1 MEINIFYCRLHI
13 YAQVWSEI
21 MSSLTKIPAGV
32 QYFFDD
38 EVRLRRHV
46 ERQAMEIFAG
56 WSYDEIIVPM
66 FDYHD
71 LFARGMGS
79 ERAERTY
86 RFTDRDGALLA
97 LRPEMTSLVART
109 VATRFVQRERPIR
122 LCYSGEVFRYDEPTE
137 KAAREFHQL
146 GIEQIGQASPTAD
159 VEVLLIAAEMLTKF
173 GLDAFRITL
182 SHVDFFN
189 GLATALKMNEAQRN
203 QLRELIDRRNSI
215 ALDAYLKANAPEMD
229 DARRKIF
236 CELTQIAGKAEA
248 INQARET
255 LRNET
260 SRTAI
265 EQLASIFETL
275 TALGIDEHFDI
286 DFGDAGGL
294 EYYTGLTFKVYV
306 PGWGTEIGSG
316 GRYDNLIS
324 NFGKSEPAVGFSFGL
339 DGIVGALTQDHK
351 IRLETEPVE
360 PITLNGNLAE
370 SFRQARALRTLG
382 KKVKAQ

>member
-1 MEINIFYCRLHI
+1 
-13 YAQVWSEI
+13 
-21 MSSLTKIPAGV
+21 MSSLTKIPSGV

-38 EVRLRRHV
+38 EARLRRQV
-46 ERQAMEIFAG
+46 ERQAMEVFAG

-71 LFARGMGS
+71 LFARGMGTQ
-79 ERAERTY
+79 RAERTY

-122 LCYSGEVFRYDEPTE
+122 LCYSGEVFRYDEPT
-137 KAAREFHQL
+137 AQHAREFHQL

-159 VEVLLIAAEMLTKF
+159 VEVLLIAAEMLTKL
-173 GLDAFRITL
+173 GRDDFRITL

-189 GLATALKMNEAQRN
+189 GLAAALKMNEEQRDE
-203 QLRELIDRRNSI
+203 LRQLIDRRNSI
-215 ALDAYLKANAPEMD
+215 ALDAYLKTNAPEMD
-229 DARRKIF
+229 DDRRQTF
-236 CELTQIAGKAEA
+236 CQLTQIAGKAEA

-286 DFGDAGGL
+286 DFGDAGGF

-324 NFGKSEPAVGFSFGL
+324 NFGKSEPAVGFSFAL
-339 DGIVGALTQDHK
+339 DGLVGVLTSNQK
-351 IRLETEPVE
+351 ITEDEVTIQTISPQE
-360 PITLNGNLAE
+360 NLAE
-370 SFRQARALRTLG
+370 TFKQARHQRSLKR
-382 KKVKAQ
+382 KVKI

>member
-1 MEINIFYCRLHI
+1 
-13 YAQVWSEI
+13 

-46 ERQAMEIFAG
+46 ERQAMEVFAG
-56 WSYDEIIVPM
+56 WSYNEIIVPM

-71 LFARGMGS
+71 LFARGMGA

-109 VATRFVQRERPIR
+109 VATRFVHRERPIR

-137 KAAREFHQL
+137 RAAREFHQL
-146 GIEQIGQASPTAD
+146 GIEQIGQPSPTAD
-159 VEVLLIAAEMLTKF
+159 IEVLLIAAEMLGSL
-173 GLDAFRITL
+173 GLNDFRITL

-189 GLATALKMNEAQRN
+189 GVAKALEMNENNRA
-203 QLRELIDRRNSI
+203 QLRELIDRRNSV
-215 ALDAYLKANAPEMD
+215 ALDEFLQTNAPSMTEE
-229 DARRKIF
+229 RRRAF
-236 CELTQIAGKAEA
+236 CQLTQIAGKGEA
-248 INQARET
+248 ITKARGT

-265 EQLASIFETL
+265 EQLASIYETL
-275 TALGIDEHFDI
+275 NELEMADHFDI
-286 DFGDAGGL
+286 DFGDAGGI

-306 PGWGTEIGSG
+306 PGCGNEIGGG

-324 NFGKSEPAVGFSFGL
+324 NFGKSEPAVGFSFAL
-339 DGIVGALTQDHK
+339 DGLVNAV
-351 IRLETEPVE
+351 IRNQNFQPTDEAGQTINLD
-360 PITLNGNLAE
+360 GNLVQA
-370 SFRQARALRTLG
+370 FRQARKLRSQQT
-382 KKVKAQ
+382 KVKIQ

>member
-1 MEINIFYCRLHI
+1 
-13 YAQVWSEI
+13 
-21 MSSLTKIPAGV
+21 MSSLTKIPSGV

-38 EVRLRRHV
+38 EVRLRRQV
-46 ERQAMEIFAG
+46 ERQAMAVFAG

-71 LFARGMGS
+71 LFARGMGTQ
-79 ERAERTY
+79 RAERTY

-122 LCYSGEVFRYDEPTE
+122 LCYSGEVFRYDDPTT

-146 GIEQIGQASPTAD
+146 GIEQIGQPSPSAD
-159 VEVLLIAAEMLTKF
+159 VEVLLIAAEMLATL
-173 GLDAFRITL
+173 GLNDFRITL

-189 GLATALKMNEAQRN
+189 GVASALKMDHALRS

-215 ALDAYLKANAPEMD
+215 ALDSFLKTNAPDMD
-229 DARRKIF
+229 EERRRNF
-236 CELTQIAGKAEA
+236 CQLTQIAGKSEA
-248 INQARET
+248 IQQARET

-265 EQLASIFETL
+265 EQLASIYETL
-275 TALGIDEHFDI
+275 NALGIDEHFDI

-306 PGWGTEIGSG
+306 PGCGTEIGSG

-339 DGIVGALTQDHK
+339 DGIVGVLASNQKLTLDQ
-351 IRLETEPVE
+351 EPVQ
-360 PITLNGNLAE
+360 PISPQENLAE
-370 SFRQARALRTLG
+370 TFKQARSLRSL
-382 KKVKAQ
+382 KRKVKI

>member
-1 MEINIFYCRLHI
+1 
-13 YAQVWSEI
+13 

-32 QYFFDD
+32 QYFFDE

-46 ERQAMEIFAG
+46 EQQAMKVFAG

-71 LFARGMGS
+71 LFARGMGA

-109 VATRFVQRERPIR
+109 VATRFVQRARPIR
-122 LCYSGEVFRYDEPTE
+122 LCYSGEVFRYDEPSE
-137 KAAREFHQL
+137 RAAREFHQL
-146 GIEQIGQASPTAD
+146 GIEQIGQPSPTAD
-159 VEVLLIAAEMLTKF
+159 IEVLLIAAELLKTI
-173 GLDAFRITL
+173 GLDEFRITL
-182 SHVDFFN
+182 AHVDFFK
-189 GLATALKMNEAQRN
+189 GVAERFGSDEAKRAN
-203 QLRELIDRRNSI
+203 LRELIDRRNSI
-215 ALDAYLKANAPEMD
+215 ALDQFLQINAPDIAEE
-229 DARRKIF
+229 RRQSF
-236 CELTQIAGKAEA
+236 CQLTQIAGKAEA
-248 INQARET
+248 IAKARET

-265 EQLASIFETL
+265 EQLAAIYDTL
-275 TALGIDEHFDI
+275 SALGLSEQFDI

-324 NFGKSEPAVGFSFGL
+324 NFGAAEPAVGFSFAL
-339 DGIVGALTQDHK
+339 DGLVGALRKTN
-351 IRLETEPVE
+351 IELTAEASE
-360 PITLNGNLAE
+360 PIQLTNNATQT
-370 SFRQARALRTLG
+370 FQAALALRKLG
-382 KKVKAQ
+382 KNLKLQ

>member
-1 MEINIFYCRLHI
+1 
-13 YAQVWSEI
+13 

-32 QYFFDD
+32 QYFFDE

-46 ERQAMEIFAG
+46 EHQAMKVFEG

-71 LFARGMGS
+71 LFARGMGA

-109 VATRFVQRERPIR
+109 VATRFVQRARPIR

-137 KAAREFHQL
+137 RAAREFHQL
-146 GIEQIGQASPTAD
+146 GIEQIGQPSPTAD
-159 VEVLLIAAEMLTKF
+159 IEVLLIAAELLTTI
-173 GLDAFRITL
+173 GLNEFRITL
-182 SHVDFFN
+182 AHVDFFN
-189 GLATALKMNEAQRN
+189 GVANALEMDEARRG
-203 QLRELIDRRNSI
+203 QLRELIERRNSI
-215 ALDAYLKANAPEMD
+215 ALDDFLQTNAPNMTEE
-229 DARRKIF
+229 RRRSF
-236 CELTQIAGKAEA
+236 CQLTQIAGKSEA
-248 INQARET
+248 ITKARET

-265 EQLASIFETL
+265 EQLASIYDTL
-275 TALGIDEHFDI
+275 SALGLADHFDI

-324 NFGKSEPAVGFSFGL
+324 NFGKAEPAVGFSFAL
-339 DGIVGALTQDHK
+339 DGLVGARRNKNIALAAEAS
-351 IRLETEPVE
+351 ETIPLSDDQ
-360 PITLNGNLAE
+360 TRTFQSAL
-370 SFRQARALRTLG
+370 ALRKLG
-382 KKVKAQ
+382 RNLKLQ